1 MSETRDNTG
10 DSARPAKQTPSHPLG
25 SLIARSWHALLWEQL
40 WPPFAAAL
48 VVLGIFLAVSWAG
61 LWISIPP
68 LARMIG
74 LCLFGAL
81 AAISLSPFIWLRLP
95 RRADALSRLD
105 RQSGIEHRPAT
116 ALNDNLAN
124 ATDDPVMEA
133 LWRAHRVEAEK
144 AAQRIRASWPSPRL
158 AWRDPYAI
166 RALVLL
172 AVVATFFV
180 AHDDHARRVTAA
192 FNWTG
197 AVPSKLYRVDA
208 WVNPPA
214 YTGRAPILLP
224 GIRHDEPA
232 PKESAAFTVPAGSE
246 LVVRATG
253 LSSID
258 LSPRG
263 GINEQEPK
271 DSKGGL
277 ERHFKITESGSLTVA
292 GLPDGRVTWPFT
304 TVPDHPPSIAFLHEP
319 ESTGNGVVTLS
330 YRVEDDYG
338 VASAEAR
345 IEQIPAATEPG
356 APPPRPLVGP
366 PEFPL
371 TLPQAHTRA
380 GNGQTSK
387 DITEHPWAG
396 ANVKLTLAARDEA
409 GNEGLSEP
417 REVQLPARV
426 FTKEIARAL
435 VEQRRILALDAN
447 ARDKVGRALAA
458 LMISPALFTPQP
470 GIYLGLRTAFAR
482 LKLAKNDADLVSLLD
497 YLWQVA
503 VDIEDGD
510 MSDVDRE
517 LRAAQDALR
526 QALDRGASDEEIK
539 RLTDNLREKLEKFM
553 QALMEQLRRQDR
565 AGDRP
570 LDRNARVVRPQDLK
584 NMLDRIEN
592 LAKNGARGAARKMLD
607 EMQAMLDGL
616 SRSRS
621 AQGQP
626 GGDGNNP
633 LDELSRMIQEQQRL
647 RDKTYRQGRQGT
659 ERRERGGNQ
668 PQNRNRR
675 ALGDLRGNQQ
685 NLRQKLEQ
693 MLESLKRQNGGG
705 EGQEGQEG
713 REGQQGQGGNDPGKQ
728 AGDALGRAGKAMQDA
743 EGALEGGEANDAVDA
758 QGRALQNLRK
768 GAQSLADAMQ
778 GEGEGEGDPGGQQ
791 GQASERT
798 DPLGRPMRS
807 RDYGEDF
814 TVKIPGEI
822 DVQRAR
828 RVLEELRKRFSDPNR
843 PRLELDYIERLL
855 QGF

>member
-1 MSETRDNTG
+1 LSETPDNTG
-10 DSARPAKQTPSHPLG
+10 DSARPAKETPAHPLG

-40 WPPFAAAL
+40 WPPLAAVL
-48 VVLGIFLAVSWAG
+48 VVLGIFFAVSWAG

-74 LCLFGAL
+74 LLLFGAL

-95 RRADALSRLD
+95 KRADALSRLD
-105 RQSGIEHRPAT
+105 RHSGVEHRPAT
-116 ALNDNLAN
+116 ALNDRLAN

-133 LWRAHRVEAEK
+133 LWRAHRTEAEK
-144 AAQRIRASWPSPRL
+144 AAQKIRASWPSPRL

-180 AHDDHARRVTAA
+180 AHDDHSRRVMAA

-232 PKESAAFTVPAGSE
+232 PKESAALTVPAGSE
-246 LVVRATG
+246 LVIRATG

-263 GINEQEPK
+263 GIKEEETK

-277 ERHFKITESGSLTVA
+277 ERHFKIAESGSLTVG
-292 GLPDGRVTWPFT
+292 GLPGGRVTWPFT
-304 TVPDHPPSIAFLHEP
+304 TVPDHPPVISFLHEP

-345 IEQIPAATEPG
+345 MEQIVEAGSA
-356 APPPRPLVGP
+356 PPRPLVGP

-396 ANVKLTLAARDEA
+396 ANVKMTLAARDEA
-409 GNEGLSEP
+409 GNEGLSGS
-417 REVQLPARV
+417 REVQLPERA
-426 FTKEIARAL
+426 FTKEVAQAL

-458 LMISPALFTPQP
+458 LMISPALFTPQS
-470 GIYLGLRTAFAR
+470 GVYLGLRTAFAR
-482 LKLAKNDADLVSLLD
+482 LKLAKNDADLISLLD

-503 VDIEDGD
+503 IDIEDGD

-539 RLTDNLREKLEKFM
+539 RLTDNLRAALEKFM

-592 LAKNGARGAARKMLD
+592 LAKNGARDAARKMLD
-607 EMQAMLDGL
+607 EMQAMLDSL

-626 GGDGNNP
+626 DDSGNNP

-647 RDKTYRQGRQGT
+647 RDKTYRQGRQS
-659 ERRERGGNQ
+659 EPRDRGLST
-668 PQNRNRR
+668 PPRNRR
-675 ALGDLRGNQQ
+675 ALNDLRGNQE

-693 MLESLKRQNGGG
+693 MLESLKRQNEGG
-705 EGQEGQEG
+705 EGEEGQA
-713 REGQQGQGGNDPGKQ
+713 GQGGNDPGKQ

-743 EGALEGGEANDAVDA
+743 EGALEGGEADDAVDA

-778 GEGEGEGDPGGQQ
+778 GQGEGEGEPGGQQ

-807 RDYGEDF
+807 REYGEDF

-843 PRLELDYIERLL
+843 PKLELDYIERLL

>member
-1 MSETRDNTG
+1 MSETPDNTG

-40 WPPFAAAL
+40 WPPLAAVL
-48 VVLGIFLAVSWAG
+48 VVLGVFLAVSWAG

-74 LCLFGAL
+74 LCLFGVL
-81 AAISLSPFIWLRLP
+81 AAISLSPFIWLRFP
-95 RRADALSRLD
+95 QRADALSRLD

-124 ATDDPVMEA
+124 ATNDPVMEA
-133 LWRAHRVEAEK
+133 LWRAHRLSAET
-144 AAQRIRASWPSPRL
+144 AAQKIRALWPSPRL
-158 AWRDPYAI
+158 AWRDPYAV

-232 PKESAAFTVPAGSE
+232 PKESAALTVPAGSE

-263 GINEQEPK
+263 GINEQETK

-277 ERHFKITESGSLTVA
+277 ERHFKITEGGSLTVG
-292 GLPDGRVTWPFT
+292 GLPGGRVTWPFT
-304 TVPDHPPSIAFLHEP
+304 TVPDRPPSIAFLHEP

-338 VASAEAR
+338 VATAEAR
-345 IEQIPAATEPG
+345 IEQIPAAAEPG
-356 APPPRPLVGP
+356 APLPRPLVGP

-396 ANVKLTLAARDEA
+396 ANVKITLAARDEA
-409 GNEGLSEP
+409 GNEGLSET
-417 REVQLPARV
+417 REVQLPERA
-426 FTKEIARAL
+426 FTKEIAQAL

-470 GIYLGLRTAFAR
+470 GVYLGLRTAFAR

-503 VDIEDGD
+503 IDIEDGD

-553 QALMEQLRRQDR
+553 QALTEQLRRQDR

-592 LAKNGARGAARKMLD
+592 LAKNGARDAARKMLD

-626 GGDGNNP
+626 DDGGNNP

-668 PQNRNRR
+668 QADRNRR
-675 ALGDLRGNQQ
+675 ALGDLRGNQE

-693 MLESLKRQNGGG
+693 MLESLKRQNEGG

-713 REGQQGQGGNDPGKQ
+713 QQGQGGGNDPGKQ

-743 EGALEGGEANDAVDA
+743 EGALEGGEADDAVDA

-768 GAQSLADAMQ
+768 GAQNLADAMQ
-778 GEGEGEGDPGGQQ
+778 GEGEGEGEPGGQQ